1 MNPDNFTH
9 KTNEALVAAH
19 EMASEAGHAQLTPLH
34 LAAALAADKG
44 GILRQAITGASG
56 GDGSAGDSFERV
68 LASALKKLPSQ
79 SPPPDSVPAS
89 TALIKAIRRAQSA
102 QKKRGDSHLAVDQ
115 LLLGL
120 LEDSQIS
127 DCLKEAGVSAARV
140 RAELEKLRGGEGRRV
155 ESASGDTNFQ
165 ALKTYGRDLV
175 EQAGKLDP
183 VIGRDEEIRRVVRIL
198 SRRTK
203 NNPVLIGEAGVG
215 KTAVVDIR
223 RRDGRRRNPSG
234 LAPSLE
240 IRRAKRTR
248 ILREYP
254 LPEPLRF
261 LCPSSKQTKSGSAPT
276 GFASH
281 LQPNT
286 RTRSEWL
293 NCYFEDRVLFQC
305 AL

>member
-79 SPPPDSVPAS
+79 SPPPDSVLAS

-127 DCLKEAGVSAARV
+127 DCLKGG
-140 RAELEKLRGGEGRRV
+140 AELEKLSWKGNAVAAPSMGRRV
-155 ESASGDTNFQ
+155 VAIAGAPCRHVHPRTQIRQPRSCPVTAGGRLRNSAGCRCVPAPARPPTP
-165 ALKTYGRDLV
+165 L
-175 EQAGKLDP
+175 
-183 VIGRDEEIRRVVRIL
+183 RRQ
-198 SRRTK
+198 
-203 NNPVLIGEAGVG
+203 
-215 KTAVVDIR
+215 
-223 RRDGRRRNPSG
+223 PSG
-234 LAPSLE
+234 GG
-240 IRRAKRTR
+240 T
-248 ILREYP
+248 
-254 LPEPLRF
+254 
-261 LCPSSKQTKSGSAPT
+261 SGGGTP
-276 GFASH
+276 
-281 LQPNT
+281 
-286 RTRSEWL
+286 RS
-293 NCYFEDRVLFQC
+293 RH
-305 AL
+305 